1 MPAPS
6 DPEEL
11 PRAFAETVAE
21 ILGVDPAEVRPER
34 TWEELDAD
42 SLAMTEISLLLDDAF
57 SIRLPD
63 VDPDE
68 MRTVGDALALVE
80 RAVAERAAATGASAE
95 PLHVE
100 GSPAR
105 APLPQI

>member
-1 MPAPS
+1 MPEPR

-11 PRAFAETVAE
+11 RRAFAETVAE
-21 ILGVDPAEVRPER
+21 ILGIEPSEVRSER
-34 TWEELDAD
+34 TWDELDAD
-42 SLAMTEISLLLDDAF
+42 SLALTEISLLLDDAF

-80 RAVAERAAATGASAE
+80 QAVAERAES
-95 PLHVE
+95 
-100 GSPAR
+100 R
-105 APLPQI
+105 